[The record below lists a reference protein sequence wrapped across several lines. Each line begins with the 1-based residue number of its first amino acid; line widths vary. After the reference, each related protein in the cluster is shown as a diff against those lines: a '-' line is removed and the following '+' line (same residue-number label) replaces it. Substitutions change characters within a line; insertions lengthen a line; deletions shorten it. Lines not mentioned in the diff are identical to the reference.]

1 MSSKALVTLG
11 PVETKELLGT
21 ARVGHLAYQ
30 SHRGLDVTPVN
41 YTLCDDTIYIR
52 TVADGTLAALAPGP
66 EAVAFLVTYL
76 DRLSQTGWSVKVRG
90 TIRAVDEDT
99 EIPDVDPEPWTGLPG
114 TVLLGLSIDEM
125 TGRRVG

>member
-1 MSSKALVTLG
+1 MSSRALVTLDA
-11 PVETKELLGT
+11 VETKALLGT

-41 YTLCDDTIYIR
+41 YRLCGDTIYIR
-52 TVADGTLAALAPGP
+52 TVEDGTLAALAPGP
-66 EAVAFLVTYL
+66 AAVAFLVTYL

-90 TIRAVDEDT
+90 KISAVDET
-99 EIPDVDPEPWTGLPG
+99 VEIPDVDPEPWTGLPG
-114 TVLLGLSIDEM
+114 TMLLALTIDEM